1 MFPSEVVE
9 DKFMIYMMESEN
21 SSLWRRGTPTRH
33 KSPEGGNDTIG
44 FGHKLTDEE
53 IRTNRVYAHRLDEPL
68 SVKDCIK
75 ILRTDLV
82 RAKITLTQRLET
94 AAEVWLPDL
103 PIRSQLMLLDFEF
116 NLGNCVDKFPRFT
129 HAVCTGDIAGQRKE
143 FKRYYRDPYD
153 GMKPLFKRNVDFW
166 DTFLTD
172 EVIEWWNKVD
182 RESES

>member
-1 MFPSEVVE
+1 MFPSEAVE
-9 DKFMIYMMESEN
+9 EKFMMYMMENEN
-21 SSLWRRGTPTRH
+21 PTLWRRGTPTRH

-53 IRTNRVYAHRLDEPL
+53 VKTNRVYAYSLDKEL
-68 SVKDCIK
+68 TIKDCIK

-129 HAVCTGDIAGQRKE
+129 HAVCTGDIAGQRKDY
-143 FKRYYRDPYD
+143 KRYYRDPYD
-153 GMKPLFKRNVDFW
+153 GVREVRFRNESFYE
-166 DTFLTD
+166 TFLTD
-172 EVIEWWNKVD
+172 EAIEWWNKVD